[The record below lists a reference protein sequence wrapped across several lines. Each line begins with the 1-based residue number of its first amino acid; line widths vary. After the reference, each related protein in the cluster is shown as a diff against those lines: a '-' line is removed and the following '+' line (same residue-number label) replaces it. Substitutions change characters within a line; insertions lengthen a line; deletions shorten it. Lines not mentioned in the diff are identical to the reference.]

1 VIEGWTVVRT
11 EKGGGS
17 TSPSK
22 VYAKRERT
30 ADFLLG
36 EGSVKADPKISE
48 VGLELFR
55 RLEDDPGHAK
65 ALSGLRVG
73 GNIVNINGFLS
84 PDFAGLEG
92 FAVNKRVGL
101 AGADM
106 EGIDADWKEAK
117 EREAGL
123 IIGHV
128 DGVGIR
134 K

>member
-1 VIEGWTVVRT
+1 MG
-11 EKGGGS
+11 EKTCG

-22 VYAKRERT
+22 VYAKRRRT

-36 EGSVKADPKISE
+36 VVSVQLNSE
-48 VGLELFR
+48 LSEIGLELFG
-55 RLEDDPGHAK
+55 RLKDDSRHPE
-65 ALSGLRVG
+65 ALGGFRVG

-101 AGADM
+101 AGADT